1 VPQGVEGGRRLEPRR
16 RAGVRDRAEL
26 AAAGTVVVAA
36 DGTSA
41 LHQTRDCPG
50 REGEALQAAPVLA
63 AALA

>member
-1 VPQGVEGGRRLEPRR
+1 MTRCGAQVCRSAWKVAGGSS

-26 AAAGTVVVAA
+26 AAAGTVVAA

-50 REGEALQAAPVLA
+50 REGEALGGFKTA
-63 AALA
+63 